1 MKNKKAKEKSGI
13 CVKDLDKALKTR
25 DIEKLKK

>member
-1 MKNKKAKEKSGI
+1 MKNKKAKEKSGKY
-13 CVKDLDKALKTR
+13 VKDLDKALKTR